1 MKIHATKPTIKS
13 MNLIVPVDG
22 LITIDDKGYA
32 DVSAKCA
39 TILVKGTS
47 DWEFVGGAK
56 EDPKS
61 AAEETEQKPE
71 DATVEEPEKE
81 QEEADNEEDALK
93 EEDLEAMTVAQLQ
106 EWCKEAGFPESEYKG
121 LKKSLLIAYIMKK
134 ASAE

>member
-39 TILVKGTS
+39 TLLVKGTS

-56 EDPKS
+56 KEDPKP
-61 AAEETEQKPE
+61 AAEATEEKPT
-71 DATVEEPEKE
+71 DTPAEEPENE
-81 QEEADNEEDALK
+81 QEETKEEEDTLK
-93 EEDLEAMTVAQLQ
+93 KEDLEAMTVAQLK
-106 EWCKEAGFPESEYKG
+106 EWCKEAGLPEAEYKD
-121 LKKSLLIAYIMKK
+121 LKKSLLIAYILKK
-134 ASAE
+134 AAE

>member
-56 EDPKS
+56 EDSKP

-71 DATVEEPEKE
+71 DAIVEEPEKE